1 MWLRT
6 TAIWGRLLP
15 MTMTREEKQL
25 VAQTWQQLID
35 GTAKAIVRAADITLD
50 DVAQRVGVKESTVW
64 RWLDGQQPRGPASL
78 RFARLLEELLPTA
91 LANIEEE
98 LQAAEDRIV
107 RAENYRQAVLKLA
120 ALARQTKALNQAA

>member
-1 MWLRT
+1 
-6 TAIWGRLLP
+6 